1 MHGPQPGTAADLRD
15 EFDKKRVQITRS
27 SASTLF
33 LIRTEKEQQ
42 SIVGRVTNER
52 KCEIRQGKASSAQF
66 LKSSISNGI
75 CIINVQ
81 KIYEIFEMKENLW
94 SLIPF
99 LPLFVSFLV
108 IFVKIRNRI
117 ENPRCSDET
126 SLRPETT
133 VPKSRVPRNSGQFF
147 RKPKDPLCRFR
158 FLNGPFLNTKQ
169 NDGKKDERDE
179 ARRGEP
185 RRDWMRDEGSLD
197 EDVSSRATFLSP
209 VCSRPILSATE
220 RRTSIP

>member
-1 MHGPQPGTAADLRD
+1 MNSTKSEYKSRVAARRLCFLSERKKSNSRSLEELRTN
-15 EFDKKRVQITRS
+15 ESARYAKAKPAVRS
-27 SASTLF
+27 SLNRRSATVSVSSTCK
-33 LIRTEKEQQ
+33 R
-42 SIVGRVTNER
+42 
-52 KCEIRQGKASSAQF
+52 
-66 LKSSISNGI
+66 
-75 CIINVQ
+75 
-81 KIYEIFEMKENLW
+81 YMNLW

-99 LPLFVSFLV
+99 LPLFFSFLV

-117 ENPRCSDET
+117 ENPRCNDET
-126 SLRPETT
+126 SLHPETT